1 MPEYWFRYGSTEVSV
16 EVPDEVEHERIA
28 VNLPSHVESSEDV
41 RRLAERV
48 VEEAGGGEAVILY
61 DYSGNPVAEEALH
74 MLLAELD
81 ALGFSNRARIIFS
94 AWRLDPRVD
103 VRKTV
108 RWLREARWVG
118 ELEKIQVEGVWAAKP
133 LTEARVRVLA
143 SAVEPH
149 GITGIAGLRE
159 SLALGGAVT
168 LAGEESREPSS
179 MEELWEKTL
188 STLPSLGLC
197 TVGGEVLVG
206 EAEEADRQ
214 ARERAEKLFSVE
226 VSKPAEILLA
236 GAGGW
241 PRDASLESSIH
252 LLGLVSQMVEE
263 GGLVGL
269 IAECSL
275 GLGSQ
280 GFLEA
285 LLGRGG
291 SRLQTSLASLLRTV
305 LESRRVALASTLPRS
320 LASKLLGVRSF
331 DTAQELL
338 TYGFRLY
345 SRGARVVVAETGLL
359 ISRAGQR

>member
-16 EVPDEVEHERIA
+16 EVPDEVEHERAA
-28 VNLPSHVESSEDV
+28 VNLPSHLESSEDV
-41 RRLAERV
+41 RKLAETM
-48 VEEAGGGEAVILY
+48 VEEAGEGEAVILY
-61 DYSGNPVAEEALH
+61 DYSGDPVIDEALH
-74 MLLAELD
+74 MLLAELE
-81 ALGFSNRARIIFS
+81 ALEFSNRVHVLLS

-103 VRKTV
+103 VGKAVKRLGKI
-108 RWLREARWVG
+108 RWIGEFERARLG
-118 ELEKIQVEGVWAAKP
+118 SIWAAKP

-143 SAVEPH
+143 SSVEPH

-159 SLALGGAVT
+159 SLALGGDVS
-168 LAGEESREPSS
+168 LAGEDSRKSS
-179 MEELWEKTL
+179 SIEEVWERTL
-188 STLPSLGLC
+188 SELPSLGLC
-197 TVGGEVLVG
+197 TVGGRVFVG
-206 EAEEADRQ
+206 EAEEADKQ
-214 ARERAEKLFSVE
+214 AREKAEKLFSVS

-263 GGLVGL
+263 GGLIGL
-269 IAECSL
+269 VTECSL
-275 GLGSQ
+275 GLGSK

-291 SRLQTSLASLLRTV
+291 SLLQSFLANLLRTV
-305 LESRRVALASTLPRS
+305 LESRRVALASTLPKS
-320 LASKLLGVRSF
+320 LASKLLGIRSF

-345 SRGARVVVAETGLL
+345 SRGARVIVAERGLL